1 MSAWTQARSQ
11 CSLKERPQGTRA
23 DTALSSGKGHHRL
36 LEIPHFLLLDLPPP
50 RLANRKKALG
60 FLTKARQAS
69 DRLFPWKAG
78 FFQFFASVRHNV
90 VNPWAVQTPAPSTL
104 SGNLRPEGR
113 LSTPSLQDPIRR
125 FQQAYPV
132 VCGTFYRCL
141 LANRHFVFFS
151 WNYGTYLKG
160 NRDKCIKIWI
170 TKNDIFTYKQDLL
183 TLASRQIQ
191 FRSKSW
197 AIIIFFS
204 VLFFNSLNWWVAFF
218 SPEIIWYL

>member
-36 LEIPHFLLLDLPPP
+36 LEIPHFLLRDLPPP

-90 VNPWAVQTPAPSTL
+90 INPWAVQIPAPSTL
-104 SGNLRPEGR
+104 SGNLRPEDSP
-113 LSTPSLQDPIRR
+113 L
-125 FQQAYPV
+125 QAYRIPLDV
-132 VCGTFYRCL
+132 F
-141 LANRHFVFFS
+141 NRHTQLSAEPSTDVFLQTDTLFS
-151 WNYGTYLKG
+151 FLETTAPTWKETEINVLKYELLKTISLHTNKTY
-160 NRDKCIKIWI
+160 WH
-170 TKNDIFTYKQDLL
+170 
-183 TLASRQIQ
+183 
-191 FRSKSW
+191 
-197 AIIIFFS
+197 
-204 VLFFNSLNWWVAFF
+204 
-218 SPEIIWYL
+218 